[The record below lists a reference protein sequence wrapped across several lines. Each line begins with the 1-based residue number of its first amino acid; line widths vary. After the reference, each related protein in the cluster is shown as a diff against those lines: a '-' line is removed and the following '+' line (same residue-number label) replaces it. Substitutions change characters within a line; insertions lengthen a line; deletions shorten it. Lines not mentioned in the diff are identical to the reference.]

1 MSNNTRTYDKPFEAS
16 WAYVNLLKS
25 ELKAASYDIQPF
37 PGTFKS
43 GRAKWMA
50 TFMNA
55 ERKVIARRIGMELES
70 KRTGDTYKVFSREEW
85 VDKEN
90 IPPRTILRREQTS
103 DYNSYDALGETTA

>member
-1 MSNNTRTYDKPFEAS
+1 MSNGKTFEKSFSES
-16 WAYVNLLKS
+16 WAYANLLKA

-55 ERKVIARRIGMELES
+55 ERKIIARRIGMELTS
-70 KRTGDTYKVFSREEW
+70 KKTGDTYKVFSRQEW
-85 VDKEN
+85 VDREAA
-90 IPPRTILRREQTS
+90 PPRATLRREQTS
-103 DYNSYDALGETTA
+103 DYNSFDTLGEVTA